1 MSETFT
7 GKVWVLGDDIDTD
20 IIIPTEYLAL
30 KTVQDMTP
38 YAPPGTRIPDQAW
51 RYHRSR
57 QEFRL
62 WFFQGTGAGDHQG
75 TWHPLRDRQILCPD
89 LLPQFHQQRASPH

>member
-1 MSETFT
+1 MLNMNGPVKMAS
-7 GKVWVLGDDIDTD
+7 
-20 IIIPTEYLAL
+20 Y
-30 KTVQDMTP
+30 DMAGIS
-38 YAPPGTRIPDQAW
+38 APPRTRIPDQAW

-62 WFFQGTGAGDHQG
+62 RFFQRTGAGDHQG

-89 LLPQFHQQRASPH
+89 LLPQFHQQRASAH